1 MRTFLLIPLLLLG
14 GLQAAV
20 RPAAP
25 PVEQAGPLRFS
36 GRPLPS
42 APAPAETQPALRLLP
57 DAPRQSALQ
66 GDGKQQKAAPA
77 PAPRLALARDGRS
90 LSRPL
95 AGHAATNPVERR
107 PEQPRAPPA
116 APPF

>member
-1 MRTFLLIPLLLLG
+1 MRTYLLIPLLLLG

-25 PVEQAGPLRFS
+25 TVEQAGPLRFS

-42 APAPAETQPALRLLP
+42 APAPAETQPALRLLT
-57 DAPRQSALQ
+57 DAPLQSALQ
-66 GDGKQQKAAPA
+66 GDGNPQKVVPA
-77 PAPRLALARDGRS
+77 PAPQLARARGRR
-90 LSRPL
+90 SRSSFP
-95 AGHAATNPVERR
+95 AGHAATNPADRR